1 MLISGVLTFSL
12 HTRPHLEETLEVEG
26 GRRVCRFS
34 IHSVAAELQLQQRH
48 AVGTELLNT
57 ARYFCY
63 HLNEFEFATFFQLS

>member
-12 HTRPHLEETLEVEG
+12 HTRPHLEETLGVEG

-34 IHSVAAELQLQQRH
+34 IHSVAAELQLQPVTQS
-48 AVGTELLNT
+48 ELNCLNT